1 MTQIREFPQTETNEM
16 VSEAEFIH
24 DLGKIMRQSELGNK
38 FAQFR
43 FELIRCSAAVQNAT
57 EQFEKDCQL
66 AKEFYACNAGI
77 QFRALV
83 EDWSRLRIEGELS
96 RRKQN
101 ELEICS

>member
-1 MTQIREFPQTETNEM
+1 MTQIREFSQTETTDMN
-16 VSEAEFIH
+16 EAEFIY
-24 DLGKIMRQSELGNK
+24 DLGKIIRKSELGNR
-38 FAQFR
+38 FAQAR
-43 FELIRCSAAVQNAT
+43 LELIRSSAAAQNAI
-57 EQFEKDCQL
+57 EHFEKDCQL